1 MNIVFNTNKKLKG
14 FWGIQDAENVGINKL
29 NIGTIKKK
37 MNVPIS
43 ETEDGTLYLLSFK
56 FHLFLHPRQKENR
69 IIKMLSSA
77 KRGEFCTN
85 CISFPTLKEAK
96 DFAKKIINVPN
107 PKTGKLADG
116 KKTREEV

>member
-14 FWGIQDAENVGINKL
+14 FWGIQDADNVGINKP
-29 NIGTIKKK
+29 NIGTIKKRK
-37 MNVPIS
+37 VAVS
-43 ETEDGTLYLLSFK
+43 ETEDGIVYFLHFS
-56 FHLFLHPRQKENR
+56 HHWFLHPRQKQNR

-77 KRGEFCTN
+77 KRGEYTAN

-96 DFAKKIINVPN
+96 DFAKKIVNVPN

-116 KKTREEV
+116 RQI